1 VTVGFKAQRK
11 ILDLR
16 FSGEF
21 EGLEIKIRSISFG
34 QLLDLGDQVDRLRAG
49 AGLSAARDLVTTFA
63 KQIMSWNL
71 QTEDGQEIPVSL
83 ESFLDQEADLATAAI
98 LAWMDAMTS
107 VSTSLGKASISGPT
121 SAPPDFPME
130 PL

>member
-1 VTVGFKAQRK
+1 MGFKAQRK

-21 EGLEIKIRSISFG
+21 EGLEIKAHSISFG
-34 QLLDLGDQVDRLRAG
+34 AMLDLGDQMDRLRAG
-49 AGLSAARDLVTTFA
+49 SGLSAVRELVATFA
-63 KQIMSWNL
+63 KQITFWNL
-71 QTEDGQEIPVSL
+71 QTEDGQDVPISL
-83 ESFLDQEADLATAAI
+83 EGLLDQEMDLATSVI

-107 VSTSLGKASISGPT
+107 VSTSLGKASTSGPT

-130 PL
+130 AL